1 MVGVEAVH
9 APLQELADHALV
21 LGVPPEDP
29 PTEAAVQR
37 DPSRVPLAVVE
48 VDRLDPGPSQV
59 GGVPLTPLGEVTD
72 EGRVDQSHLGSRRP
86 PRRKDLE
93 VLVAEQ
99 EAVGCSVPAGDG
111 DERVERCRVLDV
123 DRQWQVRAH
132 TLVELRQARDVI
144 GQVGRGGRRNGPPSQ
159 PGPHHAVVV
168 DEREVNPTNTK
179 RESDE
184 IDRLLM
190 SEAQASAKKSAL
202 ERLGYTVTETGAGA
216 FVRNVVPGAPAD
228 GRLQRGDVITAVNG
242 TSVATSD
249 AMADIIRAQAPGSTV
264 VFTVERNDQVSTIEV
279 PTVANEAGTTVVG
292 IVTLTA
298 DPGYDY
304 PFDVEITSGDVS
316 GPSAGLAFS
325 LGIIDELT
333 PGDLTGGMRVA
344 VTGTIDGEGR
354 VGPIGSAR
362 EKAITAKQGRAQLML
377 VPVENLEDARS
388 AGVDIEIVPVAT
400 LDDALAALAARGGA
414 PVPNP

>member
-1 MVGVEAVH
+1 MNHPTDSEH
-9 APLQELADHALV
+9 ADPDSGSVLTAPTPAETPWERWTATRSRRLTVAGGLLFALV
-21 LGVPPEDP
+21 LVLGSVIQPPKVIITPGDAEPTADAITIEGP
-29 PTEAAVQR
+29 PTYASPGAVYF
-37 DPSRVPLAVVE
+37 
-48 VDRLDPGPSQV
+48 
-59 GGVPLTPLGEVTD
+59 LTVFLT
-72 EGRVDQSHLGSRRP
+72 SRRP
-86 PRRKDLE
+86 TLFE
-93 VLVAEQ
+93 LAAAQ
-99 EAVGCSVPAGDG
+99 F
-111 DERVERCRVLDV
+111 DED
-123 DRQWQVRAH
+123 
-132 TLVELRQARDVI
+132 
-144 GQVGRGGRRNGPPSQ
+144 
-159 PGPHHAVVV
+159 AVVV
-168 DEREVNPTNTK
+168 DEREVYGTFTK